1 MAGQQDEGSVGKSRP
16 ASGAEEASAAE
27 LVSVVRAA
35 ERFAAAIEAR
45 AIALMLQLD
54 LTMPQLRTV
63 TTLRRL
69 GRANG
74 RQLAAVLNVT
84 PGAVVAICD
93 HLEKREYV
101 RRLTDT
107 RDRRITWFEL
117 TEQGAVALKAVLT
130 IDSTSARSRTKA
142 LISSLTKSEREGF
155 IKIADA
161 FADALDSVLQAET
174 PDADDQ
180 ADTGHPSRRMPVE
193 EPTTDPADVGRRRG
207 QRSER

>member
-1 MAGQQDEGSVGKSRP
+1 MARQQNEGSAGKTRP
-16 ASGAEEASAAE
+16 ASVSEEASTVE
-27 LVSVVRAA
+27 LVAVVRAA

-54 LTMPQLRTV
+54 LTMPQLRAV

-74 RQLAAVLNVT
+74 RQLAAALILT

-117 TEQGAVALKAVLT
+117 TEQGAAALKAALT
-130 IDSTSARSRTKA
+130 IDSTIARSRTKA
-142 LISSLTKSEREGF
+142 LISGLTESEREGF

-161 FADALDSVLQAET
+161 FADALGSVLQAET
-174 PDADDQ
+174 PDADDH
-180 ADTGHPSRRMPVE
+180 ADTEHPSQHTPVE
-193 EPTTDPADVGRRRG
+193 EPTTTDPGDAGR
-207 QRSER
+207 

>member
-1 MAGQQDEGSVGKSRP
+1 MARQRDEDSVGEARP
-16 ASGAEEASAAE
+16 ASVPEQASAAE
-27 LVSVVRAA
+27 LVAVVRAA
-35 ERFAAAIEAR
+35 ERFTAAIEAR

-54 LTMPQLRTV
+54 LTMPQLRAL

-74 RQLAAVLNVT
+74 RQLATALKVT

-101 RRLTDT
+101 RRVTDT

-117 TEQGAVALKAVLT
+117 TEQGAAALKTALT
-130 IDSTSARSRTKA
+130 IDSTTARSRTKA
-142 LISSLTKSEREGF
+142 LIASLTTSEREGF

-161 FADALDSVLQAET
+161 FADALGSVLQAET
-174 PDADDQ
+174 SDADDQ
-180 ADTGHPSRRMPVE
+180 ADTGHPSRRTPVE
-193 EPTTDPADVGRRRG
+193 EPATTDPGEV
-207 QRSER
+207 ER

>member
-1 MAGQQDEGSVGKSRP
+1 MARPRDEDSVD
-16 ASGAEEASAAE
+16 EEASAAE

-54 LTMPQLRTV
+54 LTMPQLRAI

-74 RQLAAVLNVT
+74 RQLAAAVGVT
-84 PGAVVAICD
+84 PGAIVAICD

-101 RRLTDT
+101 RRVTDT

-117 TEQGAVALKAVLT
+117 TEQGAAALKTALT
-130 IDSTSARSRTKA
+130 IDSTTARSRTKA
-142 LISSLTKSEREGF
+142 LISSLTSSEREGF
-155 IKIADA
+155 IKIANA
-161 FADALDSVLQAET
+161 FADALGSVLQAET
-174 PDADDQ
+174 SDAGDH
-180 ADTGHPSRRMPVE
+180 ADTRRPSRRTPVE
-193 EPTTDPADVGRRRG
+193 EPTTTDPGDVGR
-207 QRSER
+207 

>member
-1 MAGQQDEGSVGKSRP
+1 MGNSTQS
-16 ASGAEEASAAE
+16 ASLGEEASAAE

-35 ERFAAAIEAR
+35 ERFAGAIEAR

-54 LTMPQLRTV
+54 LTMPQLRAV
-63 TTLRRL
+63 TTLRRI

-74 RQLAAVLNVT
+74 RQLAAALGVT

-101 RRLTDT
+101 RRVTDT

-117 TEQGAVALKAVLT
+117 TEQGAAALKAALT
-130 IDSTSARSRTKA
+130 IDSTTARSRTKA
-142 LISSLTKSEREGF
+142 LIVSLTTSEREGF
-155 IKIADA
+155 IKIANA

-174 PDADDQ
+174 ADADD
-180 ADTGHPSRRMPVE
+180 HRPS
-193 EPTTDPADVGRRRG
+193 
-207 QRSER
+207 

>member
-1 MAGQQDEGSVGKSRP
+1 MSMARQRDEDSVDKAQS
-16 ASGAEEASAAE
+16 ASLGEEASAAE

-35 ERFAAAIEAR
+35 ERFAGAIEAR

-54 LTMPQLRTV
+54 LTMPQLRAV
-63 TTLRRL
+63 TTLRRI

-74 RQLAAVLNVT
+74 RQLAAALGVT

-117 TEQGAVALKAVLT
+117 TEQGAAALKAALT
-130 IDSTSARSRTKA
+130 IDSTTARSRTKA
-142 LISSLTKSEREGF
+142 LIASLTTSEREGF
-155 IKIADA
+155 IKIANA

-174 PDADDQ
+174 ADADD
-180 ADTGHPSRRMPVE
+180 HRPS
-193 EPTTDPADVGRRRG
+193 
-207 QRSER
+207 